1 MMKRTSCYRGYSK
14 LKGKRGMPTRNQ
26 YKPIPQKRVEEIL
39 KKLELLKQTSNVDNR
54 ITKDGTSDK
63 DNKRIVKE

>member
-1 MMKRTSCYRGYSK
+1 
-14 LKGKRGMPTRNQ
+14 MPTRNQ
-26 YKPIPQKRVEEIL
+26 YKPIPRKRVEEIL